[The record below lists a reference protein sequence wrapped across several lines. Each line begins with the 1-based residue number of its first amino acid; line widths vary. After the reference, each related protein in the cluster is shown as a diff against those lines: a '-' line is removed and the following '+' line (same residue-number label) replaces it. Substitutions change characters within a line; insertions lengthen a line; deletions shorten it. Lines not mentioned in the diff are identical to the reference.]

1 MTIIMT
7 ITMTITMTIAVTI
20 SMIITIINNKDYTT
34 LGFAESVQLLFQ
46 RSERWTSS
54 KQELQ
59 AELGAGGIFFSQ
71 AILLQLGERWKRNP
85 NF

>member
-46 RSERWTSS
+46 RSER
-54 KQELQ
+54 
-59 AELGAGGIFFSQ
+59 
-71 AILLQLGERWKRNP
+71 
-85 NF
+85 